1 MPQGDGI
8 VCGND
13 ELAIGALAALRRQG
27 RRVPEDVAVTGYD
40 DTPDDPWSPSLTTIS
55 PDKAALVR
63 TTLDLLGER
72 IQGYD
77 GPPRMVDTP
86 VASWCAARR
95 SPPPR
100 PPPPSVSRC
109 RDHRC
114 RPPREGMTR

>member
-1 MPQGDGI
+1 MPEVDGI

-40 DTPDDPWSPSLTTIS
+40 DTPDAPFASPPLTTIS

-86 VASWCAARR
+86 YSLVVRGSTLAAAEAPAADL
-95 SPPPR
+95 SPAAATSAAHR
-100 PPPPSVSRC
+100 P
-109 RDHRC
+109 
-114 RPPREGMTR
+114 EKE